1 MKRIKR
7 VPLRRAGKRMVDS
20 RHQRIDASPPEM
32 SEDEIRARLV
42 AALESVRGMEIE
54 DVYPGGWS
62 ERRAHPN
69 EQQTPGWVLRM
80 RERGIDVRE
89 PRPGAVIE
97 PFEAV
102 RQAGP
107 LLAFWR
113 RTVRRLRESR
123 AVS

>member
-7 VPLRRAGKRMVDS
+7 VPLRRAGKSITDAHR
-20 RHQRIDASPPEM
+20 QRIGGPPEL
-32 SEDEIRARLV
+32 SDDEFRARLLG
-42 AALESVRGMEIE
+42 ALESVRGIEIE
-54 DVYPGGWS
+54 DVFPGGYAELRTQPS
-62 ERRAHPN
+62 G
-69 EQQTPGWVLRM
+69 QQTPEWVLRM

-113 RTVRRLRESR
+113 RAVRRLRDSR

>member
-7 VPLRRAGKRMVDS
+7 VSLRRAGKSITDPR
-20 RHQRIDASPPEM
+20 QRIGASPPEI
-32 SEDEIRARLV
+32 SDDEIRECLMTGM
-42 AALESVRGMEIE
+42 RGVEIE
-54 DVYPGGWS
+54 DVFPGRGA
-62 ERRAHPN
+62 EL
-69 EQQTPGWVLRM
+69 QTPSNAQQSPEWVLRM

-89 PRPGAVIE
+89 PLPGAVIA
-97 PFEAV
+97 PFKAV

-113 RTVRRLRESR
+113 RAVRRLRESR

>member
-7 VPLRRAGKRMVDS
+7 DPLR
-20 RHQRIDASPPEM
+20 SPPEM
-32 SEDEIRARLV
+32 SDDEIRARPM
-42 AALESVRGMEIE
+42 AAVESARGV
-54 DVYPGGWS
+54 DVFPGGWIEHRNQAS
-62 ERRAHPN
+62 GQP
-69 EQQTPGWVLRM
+69 TPAWVLRM

-89 PRPGAVIE
+89 PRLGAVIE

-113 RTVRRLRESR
+113 RALRRLRESR